1 MKPRARLPRLVAG
14 LALLALVPAHAAAP
28 ERAAQTRTR
37 IEALIGRRAAPRPLP
52 EALPNPFQTGSERAG
67 LGPAQPG
74 APVGPGAPV
83 EDDLSILARY
93 ATTLRISGAVE
104 IGGRSQL
111 VINGTPFKEG
121 DLVKVPH
128 TEPPEYLKLIGISR
142 NELTLGLRE
151 AVLILPLRIN

>member
-1 MKPRARLPRLVAG
+1 MTPRARLHCLVAG
-14 LALLALVPAHAAAP
+14 LALLALVPVHAAAP
-28 ERAAQTRTR
+28 ERAAQTRAR
-37 IEALIGRRAAPRPLP
+37 IEALIGRRVNPQPLP
-52 EALPNPFQTGSERAG
+52 EALPNPFQTGSDRPG
-67 LGPAQPG
+67 GGPAQPAG
-74 APVGPGAPV
+74 PAGPGVPV

-93 ATTLRISGAVE
+93 AATLRISGVVE

-121 DLVKVPH
+121 DLVKVLR

-142 NELTLGLRE
+142 NEITLGFRA